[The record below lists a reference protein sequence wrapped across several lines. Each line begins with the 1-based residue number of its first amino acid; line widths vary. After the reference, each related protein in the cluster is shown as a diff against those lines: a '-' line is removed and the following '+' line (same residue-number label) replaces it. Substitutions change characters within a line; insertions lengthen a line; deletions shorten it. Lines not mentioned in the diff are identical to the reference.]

1 MRYRLRWS
9 KQGKLRFL
17 SHHDIATVFE
27 RSVRRARLP
36 LAYTQGFSAHPKIAF
51 GSGLPVGYGS
61 NVELLDIELTDD
73 LDPDELR
80 DRMNGGLPQGIRVE
94 RAERLLTK
102 GVSLGEL
109 IVAADYEID
118 CDAPWLDEA
127 LERFVALD
135 TYEFSRPYKGAMRV
149 DDLRAG
155 VVLAEPTTTGLRLRV
170 RIKPRSTRPGD
181 VMTALTKLA
190 QVDELPVMSVR
201 RTDLLGASGDG
212 YFSLLGLPHEL
223 AEVRS

>member
-1 MRYRLRWS
+1 MRWS

-17 SHHDIATVFE
+17 SHHDVATVFE

-61 NVELLDIELTDD
+61 DVELLDIELTED
-73 LDPDELR
+73 LEPEELR
-80 DRMNGGLPQGIRVE
+80 ERLNGGLPQGIGIERV
-94 RAERLLTK
+94 ERLLTK

-118 CDAPWLDEA
+118 CDAPWLHEA
-127 LERFVALD
+127 LARFVSLD

-155 VVLAEPTTTGLRLRV
+155 VVAAEPASTGMKLRV

-181 VMTALTKLA
+181 VMKAL
-190 QVDELPVMSVR
+190 VDIAEAGELPPMTVR
-201 RTDLLGASGDG
+201 RTDLLGGVGDD
-212 YFSLLGLPHEL
+212 YFSLLGSPREL
-223 AEVRS
+223 VEVTP